1 MSLSRKARNN
11 PWPSGVMPGTS
22 SANPTASSTS
32 STFRNRPFSPGS
44 RMNRSTRSGTS
55 TSALICVPSSRPRFH
70 NHGQRAIGDER
81 KGMRRVDRDRRQNR
95 KQPVDKQ
102 LPEPRAVVARQR
114 FVVEN
119 GNALGTQAFLQI
131 GPAALLSLNQ
141 TPSDFGDRG
150 QLLIRGQSVIAL
162 HGNSAGRQFVEAG
175 DPHHVEFVEVAIG
188 DRQEPHPLEQRMTRT
203 ARLLENALVK
213 GQPGQLAVDVAL

>member
-1 MSLSRKARNN
+1 
-11 PWPSGVMPGTS
+11 
-22 SANPTASSTS
+22 
-32 STFRNRPFSPGS
+32 
-44 RMNRSTRSGTS
+44 
-55 TSALICVPSSRPRFH
+55 
-70 NHGQRAIGDER
+70 
-81 KGMRRVDRDRRQNR
+81 MRRVDRDRRQHR

-162 HGNSAGRQFVEAG
+162 HGNSAGRQFLEAG
-175 DPHHVEFVEVAIG
+175 DPHHVEFVEVAVG

-213 GQPGQLAVDVAL
+213 GQPGQFAIDIALRWKQRRCRRRVIRRQPVDRQF